1 MAAPEIKVEGE
12 MTVLSFKDV
21 HPTIINSIRRFI
33 LDEVPTF
40 AIEDVEVVSNESPL
54 YNETI
59 AHRLGL
65 IPLKT
70 DLTSY
75 NFKEKCS
82 CGALGC
88 ALCEVKMT
96 LSQDKEGYVYSS
108 SIKSDDPQ
116 VIPADKNIP
125 ITKLF
130 PNKKIELNMKAIL
143 GTGRTHAKWAPA
155 HTYLREKKD
164 SIELVIEPFG
174 QLESKEVYNK
184 AIELI
189 LERIEELEKQL

>member
-1 MAAPEIKVEGE
+1 MAAPEFKFEGE
-12 MTVLSFKDV
+12 MAVLSFKDT
-21 HPTIINSIRRFI
+21 HNTIVNAFRRFI
-33 LDEVPTF
+33 LDDVPTF

-54 YNETI
+54 YNETV

-70 DLTSY
+70 DLKSY

-82 CGALGC
+82 CGAMGC
-88 ALCEVKMT
+88 ALCEVKLT
-96 LSQDKEGYVYSS
+96 LAQNKEGYVYSG

-116 VIPADKNIP
+116 IVPADKNIP

-130 PNKKIELNMKAIL
+130 PNKKIELNMKAVL

-155 HTYLREKKD
+155 HAYMREKKD
-164 SIELVIEPFG
+164 VVELVIEPFG
-174 QLESKEVYNK
+174 QLDAKEIYNS
-184 AIELI
+184 AIDLI
-189 LERIEELEKQL
+189 IERIVELESQL

>member
-1 MAAPEIKVEGE
+1 MAAPELKFEGE
-12 MTVLSFKDV
+12 MAVISFKDT
-21 HPTIINSIRRFI
+21 HNTIVNSVRRFI

-54 YNETI
+54 YNETV

-70 DLTSY
+70 DLKSY
-75 NFKEKCS
+75 NFKENCS
-82 CGALGC
+82 CGSLGC
-88 ALCEVKMT
+88 ALCEVKLT
-96 LSQDKEGYVYSS
+96 LVQNKEGYVYSG

-116 VIPADKNIP
+116 IVPFDKNIP

-130 PNKKIELNMKAIL
+130 PNKKIELNMKAVL

-155 HTYLREKKD
+155 HAYLREKKD
-164 SIELVIEPFG
+164 TLELVIEPFG
-174 QLESKEVYNK
+174 QLEAKEVYNK

-189 LERIEELEKQL
+189 IERIEELENKL